1 MGRTITKEEISTLEV
16 EEFQGRIVLVDT
28 FEAAE
33 EAVKYLSS
41 CTRLGFDTETRPA
54 YKKGSVFGV
63 ALIQIS
69 TDEVCFLFRLNII
82 GFPDCL
88 IQLLS
93 NPDVQKVG
101 LSLKDDYLSMSRRQK
116 FTPQGFVDLQ
126 SIVPQYD
133 IAELSLQKVYALLFE
148 KKISK
153 SQRLT
158 NWEADELTEAQ
169 QRYAALD
176 AWACLKVYEKLI
188 SEEK

>member
-1 MGRTITKEEISTLEV
+1 MGRTITKEEISTLEI
-16 EEFQGRIVLVDT
+16 EEFQGRIVLIDK
-28 FEAAE
+28 FEEAE

-41 CTRLGFDTETRPA
+41 FPRLGFDTETRPA

-63 ALIQIS
+63 ALVQIS

-93 NPDVQKVG
+93 NPKIQKIG

-126 SIVPQYD
+126 AVVPQYD

-158 NWEADELTEAQ
+158 NWEADELTESQ

-176 AWACLKVYEKLI
+176 AWACLKVYEKLVL
-188 SEEK
+188 EKE

>member
-16 EEFQGRIVLVDT
+16 EEFKGRIVLVDT

-33 EAVKYLSS
+33 EAVEYLSS
-41 CTRLGFDTETRPA
+41 FARVGFDTETRPS

-69 TDEVCFLFRLNII
+69 TDEVCFLFRSNII
-82 GFPDCL
+82 GFPDSL
-88 IQLLS
+88 IWLLS
-93 NPDVQKVG
+93 NPRIRKIG
-101 LSLKDDYLSMSRRQK
+101 LSLRDDYLSMSRRQK
-116 FTPQGFVDLQ
+116 FVPKGFIDLQ
-126 SIVPQYD
+126 AIVSRYD
-133 IAELSLQKVYALLFE
+133 ISELSLQKVYALLFG

-176 AWACLKVYEKLI
+176 AWACLKVYEKLVLG
-188 SEEK
+188 EE